1 MEMSVEKYLKRIGFD
16 GEPRPDRDTLF
27 RLQHAHLTSVP
38 YEDLDIYYRREFS
51 LAYGAIYDKV
61 VNRRRGGYC
70 FELNG
75 LFGWLL
81 RQVGFRTEEYLGRW
95 LKGEALAV
103 PLRRHRVIK
112 VLMGRRS
119 YIADVGVGQRCPLEP
134 LEFRHGVVQERQ
146 GVRYRI
152 VRDGLYNV
160 VQTEL
165 DGEFVNFYS
174 FDDAP
179 QENIDFIYPHY
190 YCCNNPAS
198 VFLRRI
204 IVHMSTEEG
213 RCSIATALCPETGQ
227 EVPELRTSDG
237 ESSFLFS
244 EKELSDALERYF
256 GIRM

>member
-1 MEMSVEKYLKRIGFD
+1 MSVGKYLERIGFD
-16 GEPRPDRDTLF
+16 GDPRPDVDTLF

-38 YEDLDIYYRREFS
+38 YENLDIYYRREFS

-81 RQVGFRTEEYLGRW
+81 RQLGFRTEEYLGRW

-103 PLRRHRVIK
+103 PLRRHRVVK
-112 VLMGRRS
+112 VLMEGRS

-134 LEFRHGVVQERQ
+134 LEFLHDVVQERE

-152 VRDGLYNV
+152 VREGLYNV

-165 DGEFVNFYS
+165 DGQFINFYS

-179 QENIDFIYPHY
+179 QENIGYIYAHY
-190 YCCNNPAS
+190 YCCNYPGS
-198 VFLRRI
+198 VFLHRI
-204 IVHMSTEEG
+204 IVHMSTAAG
-213 RCSIATALCPETGQ
+213 RRSIATVLCPETGQ
-227 EVPELRTSDG
+227 EVPELRIDDG
-237 ESSFLFS
+237 EASYLFS
-244 EKELSDALERYF
+244 KEALFAALERYF
-256 GIRM
+256 GIIL